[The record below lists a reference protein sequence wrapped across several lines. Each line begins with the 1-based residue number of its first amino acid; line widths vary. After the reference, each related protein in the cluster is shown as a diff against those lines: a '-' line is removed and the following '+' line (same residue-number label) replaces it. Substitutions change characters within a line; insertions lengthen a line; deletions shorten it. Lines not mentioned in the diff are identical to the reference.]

1 MLMQVIN
8 NILISSVFFNRDRPK
23 SIALNYTTF
32 IILKK
37 KKKKTISFVL
47 IISPTDLNICLWV
60 SEISFSNKKLRNPIV
75 LLDKTRTALTQ
86 RVDLVYAIFQKK

>member
-1 MLMQVIN
+1 MLMQVII

-23 SIALNYTTF
+23 SIVLNYTTF
-32 IILKK
+32 IIKK

-60 SEISFSNKKLRNPIV
+60 SEISFSNKKLRNPNV
-75 LLDKTRTALTQ
+75 LLEKTRTALTQ

>member
-1 MLMQVIN
+1 MLMQVII

-23 SIALNYTTF
+23 SIVLNYTTF
-32 IILKK
+32 II

-60 SEISFSNKKLRNPIV
+60 SEISFSNKKLRNPNV
-75 LLDKTRTALTQ
+75 LLEKTRAARTQ

>member
-1 MLMQVIN
+1 MLMQVII

-23 SIALNYTTF
+23 SIVLNYTTF
-32 IILKK
+32 IIK

-60 SEISFSNKKLRNPIV
+60 SEISFSNKKLRNPNV
-75 LLDKTRTALTQ
+75 LLEKTRTALTQ